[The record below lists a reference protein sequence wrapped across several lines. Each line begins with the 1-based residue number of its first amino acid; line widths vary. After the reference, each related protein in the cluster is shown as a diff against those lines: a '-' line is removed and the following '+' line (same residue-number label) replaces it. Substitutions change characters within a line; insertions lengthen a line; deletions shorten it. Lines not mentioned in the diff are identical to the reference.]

1 MAVPNMFL
9 CWIYFFLVII
19 IIFSMWS
26 YFASFRLFSLKKKS
40 CARKWRRR
48 RRLCFQ
54 FNVPV
59 YFCVCVQRGWLC
71 IPPFTLPIRKETWPT
86 KKNRKKNSFRFLY
99 INMFKAKLKINRYP
113 ELYPTYLKNSGILWR
128 RCCLCHASRP
138 SAEFCRR
145 RKLSIFLLP
154 SPFPTRPPPPCNW
167 TVAFF
172 WGGVHISEK
181 WLALFARGKSLLFQ
195 YHDMSVQIVWY
206 IAQLPSMMSWQMN
219 VKAQKWPR
227 GSLCVTWTTKE
238 KNTKFGQGT
247 TGERSEE
254 ESHLSCSTVI
264 TSTATNKFV
273 RHNPP
278 CADTCFVPELFCQH
292 DPPEIDALD
301 RHW

>member
-1 MAVPNMFL
+1 MAQKKKTMLSVQRSSVFL
-9 CWIYFFLVII
+9 C
-19 IIFSMWS
+19 M
-26 YFASFRLFSLKKKS
+26 
-40 CARKWRRR
+40 
-48 RRLCFQ
+48 
-54 FNVPV
+54 
-59 YFCVCVQRGWLC
+59 CVQRGWLC

-219 VKAQKWPR
+219 AKAQKWPR
-227 GSLCVTWTTKE
+227 EALCVTWTTKE
-238 KNTKFGQGT
+238 KKN
-247 TGERSEE
+247 
-254 ESHLSCSTVI
+254 
-264 TSTATNKFV
+264 
-273 RHNPP
+273 
-278 CADTCFVPELFCQH
+278 
-292 DPPEIDALD
+292 
-301 RHW
+301 

>member
-1 MAVPNMFL
+1 
-9 CWIYFFLVII
+9 
-19 IIFSMWS
+19 MWS

-113 ELYPTYLKNSGILWR
+113 ELYPTYLKNSGILGFIAFS
-128 RCCLCHASRP
+128 HP
-138 SAEFCRR
+138 SAPS
-145 RKLSIFLLP
+145 LQLNGGVFLE
-154 SPFPTRPPPPCNW
+154 
-167 TVAFF
+167 
-172 WGGVHISEK
+172 GVHISEK

-206 IAQLPSMMSWQMN
+206 IAQLPSMMS
-219 VKAQKWPR
+219 
-227 GSLCVTWTTKE
+227 
-238 KNTKFGQGT
+238 
-247 TGERSEE
+247 
-254 ESHLSCSTVI
+254 
-264 TSTATNKFV
+264 
-273 RHNPP
+273 
-278 CADTCFVPELFCQH
+278 
-292 DPPEIDALD
+292 
-301 RHW
+301 

>member
-172 WGGVHISEK
+172 WGG
-181 WLALFARGKSLLFQ
+181 
-195 YHDMSVQIVWY
+195 
-206 IAQLPSMMSWQMN
+206 
-219 VKAQKWPR
+219 
-227 GSLCVTWTTKE
+227 
-238 KNTKFGQGT
+238 
-247 TGERSEE
+247 
-254 ESHLSCSTVI
+254 ST
-264 TSTATNKFV
+264 SRRNG
-273 RHNPP
+273 
-278 CADTCFVPELFCQH
+278 
-292 DPPEIDALD
+292 
-301 RHW
+301 

>member
-1 MAVPNMFL
+1 MAQKKKTMLSVQRSSVFL
-9 CWIYFFLVII
+9 CMCTTWLAMYPPL
-19 IIFSMWS
+19 
-26 YFASFRLFSLKKKS
+26 YPA
-40 CARKWRRR
+40 
-48 RRLCFQ
+48 
-54 FNVPV
+54 
-59 YFCVCVQRGWLC
+59 YTQRNLAN
-71 IPPFTLPIRKETWPT
+71 

-172 WGGVHISEK
+172 LGGGVHISEK

-238 KNTKFGQGT
+238 KKN
-247 TGERSEE
+247 
-254 ESHLSCSTVI
+254 
-264 TSTATNKFV
+264 
-273 RHNPP
+273 
-278 CADTCFVPELFCQH
+278 
-292 DPPEIDALD
+292 
-301 RHW
+301 